1 MIGPA
6 SCSLRARIMNNR
18 EDGNRT
24 RPREKKELKKKIH
37 RALLEARNALHR
49 GEETKAREIVRQVMA
64 EAAPLAY
71 RASLEGGFNWVV
83 EELKPLDELMLPG
96 EDQ

>member
-1 MIGPA
+1 
-6 SCSLRARIMNNR
+6 MNYGKG
-18 EDGNRT
+18 DGKIQL
-24 RPREKKELKKKIH
+24 REKKELKKKIH

-49 GEETKAREIVRQVMA
+49 GEEVKAREIVRQVMA

-96 EDQ
+96 EEQ